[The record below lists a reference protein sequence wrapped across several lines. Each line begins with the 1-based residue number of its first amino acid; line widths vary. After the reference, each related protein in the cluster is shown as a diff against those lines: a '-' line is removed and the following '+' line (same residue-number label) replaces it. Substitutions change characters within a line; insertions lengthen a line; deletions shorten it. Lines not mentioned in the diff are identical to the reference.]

1 MRDLGAKIAFT
12 AVREGTPVY
21 DAGRARVGVVDEV
34 IADGTAGIFKGIV
47 IHTAPLPGRHLVAD
61 VDQIDALHERG
72 VLLCVERDA
81 LRAER
86 RDGAATS
93 ANAEPGLEPP
103 VHAALR
109 RIWDRIARRR

>member
-34 IADGTAGIFKGIV
+34 IADGTAGIFKGII

-72 VLLCVERDA
+72 VLLSVERGA
-81 LRAER
+81 LRPQR
-86 RDGAATS
+86 RDAAHT
-93 ANAEPGLEPP
+93 ANADPALEPP
-103 VHAALR
+103 IHAVLR
-109 RIWDRIARRR
+109 RIWDRVTRRR

>member
-21 DAGRARVGVVDEV
+21 DAGRTRVGVVDEV
-34 IADGTAGIFKGIV
+34 IADGTAGIFKGII

-61 VDQIDALHERG
+61 VEQIAALHERG
-72 VLLCVERDA
+72 VLLCVERSA

-86 RDGAATS
+86 RNAAAMT
-93 ANAEPGLEPP
+93 ANADPALEPP
-103 VHAALR
+103 IHAVLR
-109 RIWDRIARRR
+109 RMWDRMTRRR

>member
-21 DAGRARVGVVDEV
+21 DPGWTRVGVVDEV
-34 IADGTAGIFKGIV
+34 IADGTAGIFKGII

-72 VLLCVERDA
+72 VLLCVERGA
-81 LRAER
+81 LRAQR
-86 RDGAATS
+86 RDGANPSDTDPA
-93 ANAEPGLEPP
+93 LEPRI
-103 VHAALR
+103 HAVLR
-109 RIWDRIARRR
+109 RMWDRVSRRR